1 MKILNALKLKHYTFF
16 LLSEFIFEF
25 IQEPNSL
32 PVSNV
37 NLFHRSGCHMH
48 YWKTGFVHV
57 TNTHTNTLIGQTP
70 SRTVIDLM
78 DHHAFVHS
86 VLLSSIFIRDP
97 DYDV

>member
-1 MKILNALKLKHYTFF
+1 
-16 LLSEFIFEF
+16 
-25 IQEPNSL
+25 
-32 PVSNV
+32 
-37 NLFHRSGCHMH
+37 MH

-78 DHHAFVHS
+78 DHPAFVHS
-86 VLLSSIFIRDP
+86 FLLSSIFIRYP